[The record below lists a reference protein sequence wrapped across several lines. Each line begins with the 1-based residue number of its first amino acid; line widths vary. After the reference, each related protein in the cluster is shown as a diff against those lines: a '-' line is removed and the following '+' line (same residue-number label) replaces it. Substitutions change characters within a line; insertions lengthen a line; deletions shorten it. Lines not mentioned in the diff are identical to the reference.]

1 MAGSIRQL
9 KEEWNYEINIDE
21 IYVQDALNN
30 IEMLH
35 ENDDGFIAVAEK
47 KNKVWSQ
54 YHYKTDELKENIVK
68 LLSLDGNLYMSPNSF
83 FIPQRKIENIRKLN
97 ALYVDI
103 DYYSIK
109 ELKGMDHEYIIGMIE
124 NNYVKDGL
132 IPNPSFIMFTG
143 NGIAIYWLI
152 ESVPSTVLPLWN
164 AVQRHLLSTL
174 SALGSDAK
182 SIDSARVMRLAG
194 SVHSKTQERAKLYIY
209 DPKLTYRLGEIQE
222 DYLPALT
229 PYVKNPGYKTK
240 GRKAKLVN
248 YYTLYSLHFAR
259 LNDLITL
266 IEIRD
271 GYCRNEE
278 GELIETG
285 QREVMCFL
293 YRYWY
298 CCYCSDKEQAL
309 ENTFEF
315 NSKFAKP
322 LLKREVRKIT
332 KSAEK
337 AYDEWLK
344 DSPNGS
350 YARGGY
356 NYKNTTLIKML
367 HITSEEMK
375 HMKTLINEPEK
386 KRRKNEKER
395 AQRRNEEG
403 LTSRATSKEEKI
415 QLIKEL
421 YKKGHTQKEIAE
433 ELGLSISLI
442 ARYLREQK
450 QSSRKA
456 SKEDKIQL
464 IKKLYKKGYKQK
476 EIAEKLG
483 LSKGLVSRYIKSL
496 KN

>member
-1 MAGSIRQL
+1 MESIRKL
-9 KEEWNYEINIDE
+9 KEKWTNEIEIDE

-35 ENDDGFIAVAEK
+35 KKDDGFVAVGQK
-47 KNKVWSQ
+47 INKSWNQ
-54 YHYKTDELKENIVK
+54 YHYKVDELKENIAK

-83 FIPQRKIENIRKLN
+83 FIPQRKIENIRHLN

-109 ELKGMDHEYIIGMIE
+109 ELKNLDHEYIIGMVE
-124 NNYVKDGL
+124 NNYFKDGL
-132 IPNPSFIMFTG
+132 IPQPSFIMFTG
-143 NGIAIYWLI
+143 KGLAIYWLI
-152 ESVPSTVLPLWN
+152 EPAPSGVLPLWN
-164 AVQRHLLSTL
+164 AIQRHFLSIL
-174 SALGSDAK
+174 SDIGSDDK

-194 SVHSKTQERAKLYIY
+194 SRHEETQERAKLYIY
-209 DPKLTYRLGEIQE
+209 DSKLTYRLRDIQE
-222 DYLPALT
+222 DYLPELT
-229 PYVKNPGYKTK
+229 PYVKNPGYRSR
-240 GRKAKLVN
+240 GRKAKVVN

-259 LNDLITL
+259 INDLITL
-266 IEIRD
+266 LEIRD
-271 GYCRNEE
+271 GYCRSEE
-278 GELIETG
+278 GNLIETG

-315 NSKFAKP
+315 NEKFVKP
-322 LLKREVRKIT
+322 LGRREVRKIT

-367 HITSEEMK
+367 CITPEEMK

-386 KRRKNEKER
+386 KRRKNERER
-395 AQRRNEEG
+395 AQRRNNEG
-403 LTSRATSKEEKI
+403 LTPKQLEKK
-415 QLIKEL
+415 LRLEKVKEL
-421 YKKGHTQKEIAE
+421 YER
-433 ELGLSISLI
+433 GLN
-442 ARYLREQK
+442 QV
-450 QSSRKA
+450 Q
-456 SKEDKIQL
+456 
-464 IKKLYKKGYKQK
+464 
-476 EIAEKLG
+476 IAEKIGVNRTTIL
-483 LSKGLVSRYIKSL
+483 RDIKSL
-496 KN
+496 KEKGEIL

>member
-1 MAGSIRQL
+1 MSGSIRKL
-9 KEEWNYEINIDE
+9 KEDWNYEIEIDE

-367 HITSEEMK
+367 HITTEEMK
-375 HMKTLINEPEK
+375 HMKTIINEREK
-386 KRRKNEKER
+386 LNRKNEIRRKK
-395 AQRRNEEG
+395 RRNEEG
-403 LTSRATSKEEKI
+403 LTPKQLEKK
-415 QLIKEL
+415 LRLEKVKTL
-421 YKKGHTQKEIAE
+421 YEGGLNQVQIAE
-433 ELGLSISLI
+433 IIGVNRTTILRDIK
-442 ARYLREQK
+442 YLKEKEQ
-450 QSSRKA
+450 
-456 SKEDKIQL
+456 IL
-464 IKKLYKKGYKQK
+464 
-476 EIAEKLG
+476 
-483 LSKGLVSRYIKSL
+483 
-496 KN
+496 